1 MKLFS
6 LAALTAVAKADISS
20 EYGSLARTWQHWNL
34 NGEGKLHCTSDNYLV
49 SYSFIFRRY
58 VSCPR

>member
-34 NGEGKLHCTSDNYLV
+34 NGEGKLFLTTT
-49 SYSFIFRRY
+49 
-58 VSCPR
+58 